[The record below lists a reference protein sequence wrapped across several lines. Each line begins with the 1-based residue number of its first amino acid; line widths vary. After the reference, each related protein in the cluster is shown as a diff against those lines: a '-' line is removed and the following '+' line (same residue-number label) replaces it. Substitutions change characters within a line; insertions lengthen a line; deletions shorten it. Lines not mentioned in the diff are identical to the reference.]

1 MGKSFKFKEAKE
13 MIQAFEST
21 ITEIKKS
28 ENICNDYYGN
38 ILTNTKYLAT
48 SGFFNDLIKK
58 NVNGKE
64 IDYKDKQI
72 NLLIQHVYQYIISKK
87 YLDTCN
93 FLLNSNENQ
102 IYNDI
107 NNLSG
112 VTNLLTWWIASK
124 GTKLKAENSYSDLER
139 RKNSGFLHQ
148 SQETIDAVANIK
160 NTSFEEAFATFKE
173 DRDSFLKEI
182 NSIDNNIL
190 KEYKGLVNVFLVL
203 KNKYDKIQNSIKTIK
218 ENEEKDK
225 DEIKKAIDYVLAEEL
240 VNALREI
247 PIEELGREKSGVK
260 IKCLKD
266 AGYNDLAKVFGASIE
281 EISSIYG
288 ISRDAAYTIKSICDS
303 YAKEIK
309 KSQKVKFSTD
319 NKTKSSS
326 KVIRLIYLY
335 LKKKEVRKVIDEFN
349 SQYNDKLQKSINII
363 TDVGNGS
370 TWIFESDEYRK
381 KVIDNYNF
389 LHQILNEDFK
399 DLSTQ
404 IDNILDY
411 SPTTTSKKAWAD
423 FSENSIKYY
432 NTIEEIYPGVLGTDD
447 SIYGL
452 PEQLAREIQDQ
463 CYFPDG
469 LLCTLRRYQEWGV
482 KYILHQEKAL
492 LGDEMGLGKTIEAIA
507 TMVSLKN
514 TGATHFIVVCPAS
527 IVTNWCREITKQSK
541 LSVTKIHGAGKTAAF
556 NSWIKTGGVTVT
568 NFESTSIL
576 KMDETFKY
584 SLLIVDEAHYLKNPN
599 TRRSENTLELTKHTD
614 RILFMT
620 GTALENKVDK
630 MLNLIYDL
638 NPGIACKIQNIAFM
652 STAPQFR
659 EAIAPVYYRRKREDV
674 LTELPDK
681 IENEEWCDL
690 NPEEEEIYEDAVLEK
705 RYNDARRVS
714 WNIKDLN
721 KSSKATRLKEIIDD
735 AEKDGRKVIVFSFFL
750 DTIFKIHEFL
760 KDKCLNPIYGRVN
773 VNRRQ
778 EILDEFEKAP
788 AGTVLLAQITSGGVG
803 LNIQCASVVV
813 ICEPQFKPSIENQAI
828 SRAYRMG
835 QTRNVLVFRLLAAN
849 SIDEKL
855 LNILK
860 EKQEIFNAF
869 ADKSVAAEK
878 QAEIDNE
885 TFGKIIEEE
894 IDRIKKKRGEELPNS
909 NNKEIEEVKV
919 NEDTKEDKGKD
930 DNDVETYDA
939 TNNNQSIQEID
950 SNKNEYELCEN
961 TSSVS
966 YPTEVKEA
974 QILNNNNNNNHKEYY
989 QKLMTY
995 KYDELVSFLLK
1006 EHGPAKYDYFTNEL
1020 CNSKNKKVSR
1030 TSEGLYCHHID
1041 EDKEIKLSD
1050 DKLARQYPFAY
1061 QKADRLVYCNILEHF
1076 LLHILIYEKTKN
1088 SNTGLG
1094 INGAIAFMC
1103 PQLNDL
1109 YGGYEFKKE
1118 WIIRCMSWVK
1128 NDYDSYIV
1136 MLRRLWDDIK
1146 DDKLLPSFITKEYLS
1161 SGYNNTLYEFILKDL
1176 EKE

>member
-1 MGKSFKFKEAKE
+1 M
-13 MIQAFEST
+13 
-21 ITEIKKS
+21 
-28 ENICNDYYGN
+28 
-38 ILTNTKYLAT
+38 
-48 SGFFNDLIKK
+48 
-58 NVNGKE
+58 
-64 IDYKDKQI
+64 
-72 NLLIQHVYQYIISKK
+72 LIQHVYQCIISKK

-112 VTNLLTWWIASK
+112 VTNLLTWFIASK

-148 SQETIDAVANIK
+148 SQETIDAIANIK
-160 NTSFEEAFATFKE
+160 NTSFEEAFASFKE

-182 NSIDNNIL
+182 NSIDNNII

-247 PIEELGREKSGVK
+247 SVEELGREKSGVK

-319 NKTKSSS
+319 TKTKSSS

-349 SQYNDKLQKSINII
+349 SQYNDKLQKSINIV

-527 IVTNWCREITKQSK
+527 IVTNWCKEITKQSK

-556 NSWIKTGGVTVT
+556 NSWIKTGGVAVT

-576 KMDETFKY
+576 KMEETFKY
-584 SLLIVDEAHYLKNPN
+584 SLLIVDEAHYIKNPN

-620 GTALENKVDK
+620 GTALENKVDE
-630 MLNLIYDL
+630 MLNLICDL
-638 NPGIACKIQNIAFM
+638 NPAIASKIQNIAFM

-714 WNIKDLN
+714 WNIKDLS

-750 DTIFKIHEFL
+750 DTIFKIHDFL
-760 KDKCLNPIYGRVN
+760 KDKCLNPIYGGVN

-878 QAEIDNE
+878 QAEIDKE

-894 IDRIKKKRGEELPNS
+894 IDRIKNKRGEELQNS
-909 NNKEIEEVKV
+909 NVKEIEEVKV
-919 NEDTKEDKGKD
+919 NEDTKEDKREKD
-930 DNDVETYDA
+930 DNYIDTFDA
-939 TNNNQSIQEID
+939 TNNNQSIKEIESSRNGSALKTNPSITNSIETKEELYFK
-950 SNKNEYELCEN
+950 SN
-961 TSSVS
+961 
-966 YPTEVKEA
+966 
-974 QILNNNNNNNHKEYY
+974 KEYY
-989 QKLMTY
+989 QKIMTY
-995 KYDELVSFLLK
+995 NYDELVQFLLK
-1006 EHGPAKYDYFTNEL
+1006 KYGPAKYDYFMNEL
-1020 CNSKNKKVSR
+1020 CSSKNKKVTR

-1041 EDKEIKLSD
+1041 EDKEIMLSND
-1050 DKLARQYPFAY
+1050 TLARRCPFAY

-1088 SNTGLG
+1088 SDPGLG
-1094 INGAIAFMC
+1094 IGGAVAFIC
-1103 PQLNDL
+1103 HQLNDL
-1109 YGGYEFKKE
+1109 YGGYEYKKE
-1118 WIIRCMSWVK
+1118 WMIRCMSLVK
-1128 NDYDSYIV
+1128 DDYDSYIV

-1146 DDKLLPSFITKEYLS
+1146 DDKLVPPFITKEYLS
-1161 SGYNNTLYEFILKDL
+1161 SGYYNTLYEFILKDL

>member
-1 MGKSFKFKEAKE
+1 MGKSFKSKEAKE

-28 ENICNDYYGN
+28 KNICNDYYGN

-112 VTNLLTWWIASK
+112 VTNILTWFIASK
-124 GTKLKAENSYSDLER
+124 DTKLKAENSYSDLER

-190 KEYKGLVNVFLVL
+190 KEYKGLVHVFLVL

-247 PIEELGREKSGVK
+247 PVEELGREKSGVK

-335 LKKKEVRKVIDEFN
+335 LKKKEVSKVIDEFN

-389 LHQILNEDFK
+389 LNQILNENFK
-399 DLSTQ
+399 DLSAQ

-527 IVTNWCREITKQSK
+527 IVTNWCKEITKQSK
-541 LSVTKIHGAGKTAAF
+541 LSVTKIHGAGKAEAF
-556 NSWIKTGGVTVT
+556 NSWIKTGGVAVT

-576 KMDETFKY
+576 KMEETFKY
-584 SLLIVDEAHYLKNPN
+584 SLLIVDEAHYIKNPN
-599 TRRSENTLELTKHTD
+599 TRRSETL
-614 RILFMT
+614 
-620 GTALENKVDK
+620 
-630 MLNLIYDL
+630 
-638 NPGIACKIQNIAFM
+638 
-652 STAPQFR
+652 
-659 EAIAPVYYRRKREDV
+659 
-674 LTELPDK
+674 
-681 IENEEWCDL
+681 
-690 NPEEEEIYEDAVLEK
+690 
-705 RYNDARRVS
+705 
-714 WNIKDLN
+714 
-721 KSSKATRLKEIIDD
+721 
-735 AEKDGRKVIVFSFFL
+735 
-750 DTIFKIHEFL
+750 
-760 KDKCLNPIYGRVN
+760 
-773 VNRRQ
+773 
-778 EILDEFEKAP
+778 
-788 AGTVLLAQITSGGVG
+788 
-803 LNIQCASVVV
+803 
-813 ICEPQFKPSIENQAI
+813 
-828 SRAYRMG
+828 
-835 QTRNVLVFRLLAAN
+835 
-849 SIDEKL
+849 
-855 LNILK
+855 
-860 EKQEIFNAF
+860 
-869 ADKSVAAEK
+869 
-878 QAEIDNE
+878 
-885 TFGKIIEEE
+885 
-894 IDRIKKKRGEELPNS
+894 
-909 NNKEIEEVKV
+909 
-919 NEDTKEDKGKD
+919 
-930 DNDVETYDA
+930 
-939 TNNNQSIQEID
+939 
-950 SNKNEYELCEN
+950 
-961 TSSVS
+961 
-966 YPTEVKEA
+966 
-974 QILNNNNNNNHKEYY
+974 
-989 QKLMTY
+989 
-995 KYDELVSFLLK
+995 
-1006 EHGPAKYDYFTNEL
+1006 
-1020 CNSKNKKVSR
+1020 
-1030 TSEGLYCHHID
+1030 
-1041 EDKEIKLSD
+1041 
-1050 DKLARQYPFAY
+1050 
-1061 QKADRLVYCNILEHF
+1061 
-1076 LLHILIYEKTKN
+1076 
-1088 SNTGLG
+1088 
-1094 INGAIAFMC
+1094 
-1103 PQLNDL
+1103 
-1109 YGGYEFKKE
+1109 
-1118 WIIRCMSWVK
+1118 
-1128 NDYDSYIV
+1128 
-1136 MLRRLWDDIK
+1136 
-1146 DDKLLPSFITKEYLS
+1146 
-1161 SGYNNTLYEFILKDL
+1161 
-1176 EKE
+1176 

>member
-1 MGKSFKFKEAKE
+1 MGKSFKSKEAKE

-28 ENICNDYYGN
+28 KNICNDYYEN

-64 IDYKDKQI
+64 IDYKEKQI

-112 VTNLLTWWIASK
+112 VTNLLTWFIAFK

-139 RKNSGFLHQ
+139 RKNSGFLRQ

-182 NSIDNNIL
+182 NSIDNNII
-190 KEYKGLVNVFLVL
+190 KEYKGLINVFLVL

-247 PIEELGREKSGVK
+247 SIEELGREKSGVK

-381 KVIDNYNF
+381 KVIDNYHF
-389 LHQILNEDFK
+389 LHQILNKDFK

-556 NSWIKTGGVTVT
+556 NSWIKTGGVAVT

-576 KMDETFKY
+576 KMEETFKY

-620 GTALENKVDK
+620 GTALENKVDE

-638 NPGIACKIQNIAFM
+638 NPAIACKIQSIAFM

-714 WNIKDLN
+714 WNIKDLS

-750 DTIFKIHEFL
+750 DTIFKIHDFL
-760 KDKCLNPIYGRVN
+760 KDKCLNPIYGKVN

-894 IDRIKKKRGEELPNS
+894 IDRIKKKRGEELPSS
-909 NNKEIEEVKV
+909 NVKEIEEVKV
-919 NEDTKEDKGKD
+919 NEDTNEDKGKD

-939 TNNNQSIQEID
+939 TNNDQSIQEID

-966 YPTEVKEA
+966 YPEGTKEA
-974 QILNNNNNNNHKEYY
+974 QILSNNNDDNNHKEY
-989 QKLMTY
+989 
-995 KYDELVSFLLK
+995 
-1006 EHGPAKYDYFTNEL
+1006 
-1020 CNSKNKKVSR
+1020 
-1030 TSEGLYCHHID
+1030 
-1041 EDKEIKLSD
+1041 KLSS
-1050 DKLARQYPFAY
+1050 AR
-1061 QKADRLVYCNILEHF
+1061 E
-1076 LLHILIYEKTKN
+1076 
-1088 SNTGLG
+1088 G
-1094 INGAIAFMC
+1094 
-1103 PQLNDL
+1103 
-1109 YGGYEFKKE
+1109 
-1118 WIIRCMSWVK
+1118 
-1128 NDYDSYIV
+1128 
-1136 MLRRLWDDIK
+1136 
-1146 DDKLLPSFITKEYLS
+1146 
-1161 SGYNNTLYEFILKDL
+1161 
-1176 EKE
+1176 

>member
-1 MGKSFKFKEAKE
+1 MGKSFKSKEAKE

-28 ENICNDYYGN
+28 KNICNDYYGN
-38 ILTNTKYLAT
+38 ILTDTKYLAT

-93 FLLNSNENQ
+93 FLLNSNESQ

-203 KNKYDKIQNSIKTIK
+203 KNRYDKIQNSIKTIK

-247 PIEELGREKSGVK
+247 SIEELGREKSGVK

-319 NKTKSSS
+319 SKTKSSS

-556 NSWIKTGGVTVT
+556 NSWIKTGGVAVT

-576 KMDETFKY
+576 KMEETFKY

-620 GTALENKVDK
+620 GTALENKVDE

-714 WNIKDLN
+714 WNIKDLS

-750 DTIFKIHEFL
+750 DTIFKIHDFL
-760 KDKCLNPIYGRVN
+760 KNKCLNPIYG
-773 VNRRQ
+773 
-778 EILDEFEKAP
+778 
-788 AGTVLLAQITSGGVG
+788 
-803 LNIQCASVVV
+803 
-813 ICEPQFKPSIENQAI
+813 
-828 SRAYRMG
+828 
-835 QTRNVLVFRLLAAN
+835 
-849 SIDEKL
+849 
-855 LNILK
+855 
-860 EKQEIFNAF
+860 
-869 ADKSVAAEK
+869 
-878 QAEIDNE
+878 
-885 TFGKIIEEE
+885 
-894 IDRIKKKRGEELPNS
+894 
-909 NNKEIEEVKV
+909 
-919 NEDTKEDKGKD
+919 
-930 DNDVETYDA
+930 
-939 TNNNQSIQEID
+939 
-950 SNKNEYELCEN
+950 
-961 TSSVS
+961 
-966 YPTEVKEA
+966 
-974 QILNNNNNNNHKEYY
+974 
-989 QKLMTY
+989 
-995 KYDELVSFLLK
+995 
-1006 EHGPAKYDYFTNEL
+1006 
-1020 CNSKNKKVSR
+1020 
-1030 TSEGLYCHHID
+1030 
-1041 EDKEIKLSD
+1041 
-1050 DKLARQYPFAY
+1050 
-1061 QKADRLVYCNILEHF
+1061 
-1076 LLHILIYEKTKN
+1076 
-1088 SNTGLG
+1088 
-1094 INGAIAFMC
+1094 
-1103 PQLNDL
+1103 
-1109 YGGYEFKKE
+1109 
-1118 WIIRCMSWVK
+1118 
-1128 NDYDSYIV
+1128 
-1136 MLRRLWDDIK
+1136 
-1146 DDKLLPSFITKEYLS
+1146 
-1161 SGYNNTLYEFILKDL
+1161 
-1176 EKE
+1176 

>member
-1 MGKSFKFKEAKE
+1 MGKSFKSKEAKE

-28 ENICNDYYGN
+28 KNICNDYYEN

-48 SGFFNDLIKK
+48 SGFLNDLIKK

-102 IYNDI
+102 INNDI

-112 VTNLLTWWIASK
+112 VTNLLTWFIASK

-148 SQETIDAVANIK
+148 SQETIDAIANIK
-160 NTSFEEAFATFKE
+160 NTSFEEAFATFK

-182 NSIDNNIL
+182 NSINNNII

-247 PIEELGREKSGVK
+247 SVEELGREKSGVK

-319 NKTKSSS
+319 NETKSSS

-349 SQYNDKLQKSINII
+349 SQYNDKLQKSINIV

-527 IVTNWCREITKQSK
+527 IVTNWCKEITKQSK

-556 NSWIKTGGVTVT
+556 NSWIKTGGVAVT

-576 KMDETFKY
+576 KMEETFKY
-584 SLLIVDEAHYLKNPN
+584 SLLIVDEAHYIKNPN

-620 GTALENKVDK
+620 GTALENKVDE
-630 MLNLIYDL
+630 MLNLICDL
-638 NPGIACKIQNIAFM
+638 NPAIASKIQNIAFM

-714 WNIKDLN
+714 WNIKDLS

-750 DTIFKIHEFL
+750 DTIFKIHDFL
-760 KDKCLNPIYGRVN
+760 KDKCLNPIYGGVN

-878 QAEIDNE
+878 QAEIDKE

-894 IDRIKKKRGEELPNS
+894 IDRIKNKRGEELQNS
-909 NNKEIEEVKV
+909 NVKEIEEVKV
-919 NEDTKEDKGKD
+919 NEDTKEDKREKD
-930 DNDVETYDA
+930 DNYIDTFDA
-939 TNNNQSIQEID
+939 TNNNQSIKEIESSRNGSALKTNPSITNSIETKEELYFK
-950 SNKNEYELCEN
+950 SN
-961 TSSVS
+961 
-966 YPTEVKEA
+966 
-974 QILNNNNNNNHKEYY
+974 KEYY
-989 QKLMTY
+989 QKIMTY
-995 KYDELVSFLLK
+995 NYDELVQFLLK
-1006 EHGPAKYDYFTNEL
+1006 KYGPAKYDYFMNEL
-1020 CNSKNKKVSR
+1020 CSSKNKKVTR

-1041 EDKEIKLSD
+1041 EDKEIMLSND
-1050 DKLARQYPFAY
+1050 TLARRCPFAY

-1076 LLHILIYEKTKN
+1076 LLHILV
-1088 SNTGLG
+1088 
-1094 INGAIAFMC
+1094 
-1103 PQLNDL
+1103 QLYYCLDYFSL
-1109 YGGYEFKKE
+1109 YF
-1118 WIIRCMSWVK
+1118 
-1128 NDYDSYIV
+1128 
-1136 MLRRLWDDIK
+1136 
-1146 DDKLLPSFITKEYLS
+1146 
-1161 SGYNNTLYEFILKDL
+1161 
-1176 EKE
+1176 

>member
-1 MGKSFKFKEAKE
+1 MGKSFKSKEAKE

-28 ENICNDYYGN
+28 KNICNDYYEN

-72 NLLIQHVYQYIISKK
+72 NLLIQHVYQCIISKK

-112 VTNLLTWWIASK
+112 VTNLLTWFIASK

-148 SQETIDAVANIK
+148 SQETIDAIANIK
-160 NTSFEEAFATFKE
+160 NTSFEEAFASFKE

-182 NSIDNNIL
+182 NSIDNNII

-247 PIEELGREKSGVK
+247 SIEELGREKSGVK

-381 KVIDNYNF
+381 KAIDNYNF
-389 LHQILNEDFK
+389 LHQILNADFK
-399 DLSTQ
+399 ELSTQ

-541 LSVTKIHGAGKTAAF
+541 LSVTKIHGAGKTEAF
-556 NSWIKTGGVTVT
+556 NS
-568 NFESTSIL
+568 
-576 KMDETFKY
+576 
-584 SLLIVDEAHYLKNPN
+584 
-599 TRRSENTLELTKHTD
+599 
-614 RILFMT
+614 
-620 GTALENKVDK
+620 
-630 MLNLIYDL
+630 
-638 NPGIACKIQNIAFM
+638 
-652 STAPQFR
+652 
-659 EAIAPVYYRRKREDV
+659 
-674 LTELPDK
+674 
-681 IENEEWCDL
+681 
-690 NPEEEEIYEDAVLEK
+690 
-705 RYNDARRVS
+705 
-714 WNIKDLN
+714 
-721 KSSKATRLKEIIDD
+721 
-735 AEKDGRKVIVFSFFL
+735 
-750 DTIFKIHEFL
+750 
-760 KDKCLNPIYGRVN
+760 
-773 VNRRQ
+773 
-778 EILDEFEKAP
+778 
-788 AGTVLLAQITSGGVG
+788 
-803 LNIQCASVVV
+803 
-813 ICEPQFKPSIENQAI
+813 
-828 SRAYRMG
+828 
-835 QTRNVLVFRLLAAN
+835 
-849 SIDEKL
+849 
-855 LNILK
+855 
-860 EKQEIFNAF
+860 
-869 ADKSVAAEK
+869 
-878 QAEIDNE
+878 
-885 TFGKIIEEE
+885 
-894 IDRIKKKRGEELPNS
+894 
-909 NNKEIEEVKV
+909 
-919 NEDTKEDKGKD
+919 
-930 DNDVETYDA
+930 
-939 TNNNQSIQEID
+939 
-950 SNKNEYELCEN
+950 
-961 TSSVS
+961 
-966 YPTEVKEA
+966 
-974 QILNNNNNNNHKEYY
+974 
-989 QKLMTY
+989 
-995 KYDELVSFLLK
+995 
-1006 EHGPAKYDYFTNEL
+1006 
-1020 CNSKNKKVSR
+1020 
-1030 TSEGLYCHHID
+1030 
-1041 EDKEIKLSD
+1041 
-1050 DKLARQYPFAY
+1050 
-1061 QKADRLVYCNILEHF
+1061 
-1076 LLHILIYEKTKN
+1076 
-1088 SNTGLG
+1088 
-1094 INGAIAFMC
+1094 
-1103 PQLNDL
+1103 
-1109 YGGYEFKKE
+1109 
-1118 WIIRCMSWVK
+1118 
-1128 NDYDSYIV
+1128 
-1136 MLRRLWDDIK
+1136 
-1146 DDKLLPSFITKEYLS
+1146 
-1161 SGYNNTLYEFILKDL
+1161 
-1176 EKE
+1176 

>member
-1 MGKSFKFKEAKE
+1 MGKSFKSKEAKE

-28 ENICNDYYGN
+28 KNICNDYYGN
-38 ILTNTKYLAT
+38 ILTNTKFLAT
-48 SGFFNDLIKK
+48 SSFFNDLIKK

-102 IYNDI
+102 INNDI

-112 VTNLLTWWIASK
+112 VTNLLTWFIASK

-148 SQETIDAVANIK
+148 SQETIDAIANIK
-160 NTSFEEAFATFKE
+160 NTSFEEAFASFKE

-182 NSIDNNIL
+182 NSIDNNIF

-203 KNKYDKIQNSIKTIK
+203 KNKYDKIQNSIKEIK

-247 PIEELGREKSGVK
+247 PVEQLGRDRSGVK

-266 AGYNDLAKVFGASIE
+266 AGYNDLARVFGASIE
-281 EISSIYG
+281 QISSIYG
-288 ISRDAAYTIKSICDS
+288 ISRDAAYTIKSISDS

-319 NKTKSSS
+319 NETKSSS
-326 KVIRLIYLY
+326 KVISLIYLY
-335 LKKKEVRKVIDEFN
+335 LKKKEASKKIDEFN

-389 LHQILNEDFK
+389 INQTINEDFK

-527 IVTNWCREITKQSK
+527 IVTNWCREIVKQSK

-556 NSWIKTGGVTVT
+556 NSWIKTGGVAVT

-576 KMDETFKY
+576 KMEETFKY
-584 SLLIVDEAHYLKNPN
+584 SLLIVDEAHYIKNPN
-599 TRRSENTLELTKHTD
+599 ARRSENTLELTHHTD

-620 GTALENKVDK
+620 GTALENKVDE

-638 NPGIACKIQNIAFM
+638 NPEIAIKVQNIAFM

-714 WNIKDLN
+714 WNIKDLS

-750 DTIFKIHEFL
+750 DTIFKIHDFL
-760 KDKCLNPIYGRVN
+760 KDKCLNPIYGGVN

-878 QAEIDNE
+878 QAEIDKE

-894 IDRIKKKRGEELPNS
+894 IDRIKNKRSEELQNS
-909 NNKEIEEVKV
+909 NVKEIEEVKV
-919 NEDTKEDKGKD
+919 NEDTKEDKREKD
-930 DNDVETYDA
+930 DNYIDTFDA
-939 TNNNQSIQEID
+939 TNNDQSIKEIESSKNGSALKTNPSITNLIETKEELYFK
-950 SNKNEYELCEN
+950 SNK
-961 TSSVS
+961 
-966 YPTEVKEA
+966 K
-974 QILNNNNNNNHKEYY
+974 YY
-989 QKLMTY
+989 QKIMTY
-995 KYDELVSFLLK
+995 NYDELVQFLLK
-1006 EHGPAKYDYFTNEL
+1006 KYGPAKYDYFTNEL
-1020 CNSKNKKVSR
+1020 CLTKNKKVSR

-1050 DKLARQYPFAY
+1050 DGLARQYPFAY

-1088 SNTGLG
+1088 SDTGLG

-1118 WIIRCMSWVK
+1118 WIIRCMSLVK

-1146 DDKLLPSFITKEYLS
+1146 DDKLLPSFKTKEYLS
-1161 SGYNNTLYEFILKDL
+1161 SGYYNTLYESILKDL

>member
-72 NLLIQHVYQYIISKK
+72 NLLIQHVYQCIISKK

-112 VTNLLTWWIASK
+112 VTNLLTWFIASK

-148 SQETIDAVANIK
+148 SQETIDAIANIK
-160 NTSFEEAFATFKE
+160 NTSFEEAFASFKE

-203 KNKYDKIQNSIKTIK
+203 KNKYDKIQNNIKTIK

-247 PIEELGREKSGVK
+247 SVEELGREKSGVK

-319 NKTKSSS
+319 TKTKSSS

-349 SQYNDKLQKSINII
+349 SQYNDKLQKSINIV

-527 IVTNWCREITKQSK
+527 IVTNWCKEITKQSK

-556 NSWIKTGGVTVT
+556 NSWIKTGGVAVT

-576 KMDETFKY
+576 KMEETFKY
-584 SLLIVDEAHYLKNPN
+584 SLLIVDEAHYIKNPN

-620 GTALENKVDK
+620 GTALENKVDE
-630 MLNLIYDL
+630 MLNLICDL
-638 NPGIACKIQNIAFM
+638 NPAIASKIQNIAFM

-714 WNIKDLN
+714 WNIKDLS

-750 DTIFKIHEFL
+750 DTIFKIHDFL
-760 KDKCLNPIYGRVN
+760 KDKCLNPIYGGVN

-878 QAEIDNE
+878 QAEIDKE

-894 IDRIKKKRGEELPNS
+894 IDRIKNKRGEELQNS
-909 NNKEIEEVKV
+909 NVKEIEEVKV
-919 NEDTKEDKGKD
+919 NEDTKEDKREKD
-930 DNDVETYDA
+930 DNYIDTFDA
-939 TNNNQSIQEID
+939 TNNNQSIKEIESSRNGSALKTNPSITNSIETKEELYFK
-950 SNKNEYELCEN
+950 SN
-961 TSSVS
+961 
-966 YPTEVKEA
+966 
-974 QILNNNNNNNHKEYY
+974 KEYY
-989 QKLMTY
+989 QKIMTY
-995 KYDELVSFLLK
+995 NYDELVQFLLK
-1006 EHGPAKYDYFTNEL
+1006 KYGPAKYDYFMNEL
-1020 CNSKNKKVSR
+1020 CSSKNKKVTR

-1041 EDKEIKLSD
+1041 EDKEIMLSND
-1050 DKLARQYPFAY
+1050 TLARRCPFAY

-1088 SNTGLG
+1088 SDPGLG
-1094 INGAIAFMC
+1094 IGGAVAFIC
-1103 PQLNDL
+1103 HQLNDL
-1109 YGGYEFKKE
+1109 YGGYEYKKE
-1118 WIIRCMSWVK
+1118 WMIRCMSLVK
-1128 NDYDSYIV
+1128 DDYDSYIV

-1146 DDKLLPSFITKEYLS
+1146 DDKLVPPFITKEYLS
-1161 SGYNNTLYEFILKDL
+1161 SGYYNTLYEFILKDL

>member
-1 MGKSFKFKEAKE
+1 MGKSFKSKEAKE

-28 ENICNDYYGN
+28 KNICNDYYGN
-38 ILTNTKYLAT
+38 ILTDTKYLAT

-72 NLLIQHVYQYIISKK
+72 NLLIQHVYQYIINKK

-124 GTKLKAENSYSDLER
+124 GTKLKAENSYFDLER

-203 KNKYDKIQNSIKTIK
+203 KNKYDKIENSIKTIK

-247 PIEELGREKSGVK
+247 SIEELGREKSGVK

-319 NKTKSSS
+319 SKTKSSS

-389 LHQILNEDFK
+389 LKQILNEDFK

-482 KYILHQEKAL
+482 KYILHQEKVL

-527 IVTNWCREITKQSK
+527 IVTNWCREIVKQSK
-541 LSVTKIHGAGKTAAF
+541 LSVTKIHGAGKTTAF
-556 NSWIKTGGVTVT
+556 NSWIKTGGVAVT

-576 KMDETFKY
+576 KMEETYKY
-584 SLLIVDEAHYLKNPN
+584 SLLIVDEAHYIKNPN
-599 TRRSENTLELTKHTD
+599 TRRSESTLELTKHTD

-620 GTALENKVDK
+620 GTALENKVDE

-638 NPGIACKIQNIAFM
+638 NPAIACKIQNIAFM
-652 STAPQFR
+652 STAP
-659 EAIAPVYYRRKREDV
+659 
-674 LTELPDK
+674 
-681 IENEEWCDL
+681 
-690 NPEEEEIYEDAVLEK
+690 
-705 RYNDARRVS
+705 
-714 WNIKDLN
+714 
-721 KSSKATRLKEIIDD
+721 
-735 AEKDGRKVIVFSFFL
+735 
-750 DTIFKIHEFL
+750 
-760 KDKCLNPIYGRVN
+760 
-773 VNRRQ
+773 
-778 EILDEFEKAP
+778 
-788 AGTVLLAQITSGGVG
+788 
-803 LNIQCASVVV
+803 
-813 ICEPQFKPSIENQAI
+813 
-828 SRAYRMG
+828 
-835 QTRNVLVFRLLAAN
+835 
-849 SIDEKL
+849 
-855 LNILK
+855 
-860 EKQEIFNAF
+860 
-869 ADKSVAAEK
+869 
-878 QAEIDNE
+878 
-885 TFGKIIEEE
+885 
-894 IDRIKKKRGEELPNS
+894 
-909 NNKEIEEVKV
+909 
-919 NEDTKEDKGKD
+919 
-930 DNDVETYDA
+930 
-939 TNNNQSIQEID
+939 
-950 SNKNEYELCEN
+950 
-961 TSSVS
+961 
-966 YPTEVKEA
+966 
-974 QILNNNNNNNHKEYY
+974 
-989 QKLMTY
+989 
-995 KYDELVSFLLK
+995 
-1006 EHGPAKYDYFTNEL
+1006 
-1020 CNSKNKKVSR
+1020 
-1030 TSEGLYCHHID
+1030 
-1041 EDKEIKLSD
+1041 
-1050 DKLARQYPFAY
+1050 
-1061 QKADRLVYCNILEHF
+1061 
-1076 LLHILIYEKTKN
+1076 
-1088 SNTGLG
+1088 
-1094 INGAIAFMC
+1094 
-1103 PQLNDL
+1103 
-1109 YGGYEFKKE
+1109 
-1118 WIIRCMSWVK
+1118 
-1128 NDYDSYIV
+1128 
-1136 MLRRLWDDIK
+1136 
-1146 DDKLLPSFITKEYLS
+1146 
-1161 SGYNNTLYEFILKDL
+1161 
-1176 EKE
+1176 

>member
-87 YLDTCN
+87 YLGTCN

-112 VTNLLTWWIASK
+112 VTNLLTWFIASK

-190 KEYKGLVNVFLVL
+190 KEYKGLVHVFLVL

-247 PIEELGREKSGVK
+247 SVEELGREKSGVK

-381 KVIDNYNF
+381 KVIGNYNF
-389 LHQILNEDFK
+389 LNQILNEDFK

-411 SPTTTSKKAWAD
+411 SPTTTSKKAWTD

-527 IVTNWCREITKQSK
+527 IVTNWCKEITKQSK
-541 LSVTKIHGAGKTAAF
+541 LSVTKIHGAGKTEAF
-556 NSWIKTGGVTVT
+556 NSWIKTGGVAVT

-576 KMDETFKY
+576 KMEETFK
-584 SLLIVDEAHYLKNPN
+584 
-599 TRRSENTLELTKHTD
+599 
-614 RILFMT
+614 
-620 GTALENKVDK
+620 
-630 MLNLIYDL
+630 
-638 NPGIACKIQNIAFM
+638 
-652 STAPQFR
+652 
-659 EAIAPVYYRRKREDV
+659 
-674 LTELPDK
+674 
-681 IENEEWCDL
+681 
-690 NPEEEEIYEDAVLEK
+690 
-705 RYNDARRVS
+705 
-714 WNIKDLN
+714 
-721 KSSKATRLKEIIDD
+721 
-735 AEKDGRKVIVFSFFL
+735 
-750 DTIFKIHEFL
+750 
-760 KDKCLNPIYGRVN
+760 
-773 VNRRQ
+773 
-778 EILDEFEKAP
+778 
-788 AGTVLLAQITSGGVG
+788 
-803 LNIQCASVVV
+803 
-813 ICEPQFKPSIENQAI
+813 
-828 SRAYRMG
+828 
-835 QTRNVLVFRLLAAN
+835 
-849 SIDEKL
+849 
-855 LNILK
+855 
-860 EKQEIFNAF
+860 
-869 ADKSVAAEK
+869 
-878 QAEIDNE
+878 
-885 TFGKIIEEE
+885 
-894 IDRIKKKRGEELPNS
+894 
-909 NNKEIEEVKV
+909 
-919 NEDTKEDKGKD
+919 
-930 DNDVETYDA
+930 
-939 TNNNQSIQEID
+939 
-950 SNKNEYELCEN
+950 
-961 TSSVS
+961 
-966 YPTEVKEA
+966 
-974 QILNNNNNNNHKEYY
+974 
-989 QKLMTY
+989 
-995 KYDELVSFLLK
+995 
-1006 EHGPAKYDYFTNEL
+1006 
-1020 CNSKNKKVSR
+1020 
-1030 TSEGLYCHHID
+1030 
-1041 EDKEIKLSD
+1041 
-1050 DKLARQYPFAY
+1050 
-1061 QKADRLVYCNILEHF
+1061 
-1076 LLHILIYEKTKN
+1076 
-1088 SNTGLG
+1088 
-1094 INGAIAFMC
+1094 
-1103 PQLNDL
+1103 
-1109 YGGYEFKKE
+1109 
-1118 WIIRCMSWVK
+1118 
-1128 NDYDSYIV
+1128 
-1136 MLRRLWDDIK
+1136 
-1146 DDKLLPSFITKEYLS
+1146 
-1161 SGYNNTLYEFILKDL
+1161 
-1176 EKE
+1176 

>member
-1 MGKSFKFKEAKE
+1 MGKSFKSKEAKE

-28 ENICNDYYGN
+28 KNICNDYYGN

-72 NLLIQHVYQYIISKK
+72 NLLIQHVYQYITSKK

-203 KNKYDKIQNSIKTIK
+203 KNRYDKIQNSIKTIK

-247 PIEELGREKSGVK
+247 SVEELGREKSGVK

-381 KVIDNYNF
+381 KVIENYNF

-556 NSWIKTGGVTVT
+556 NSWIKTGGVAVT

-576 KMDETFKY
+576 KMEETFKY

-620 GTALENKVDK
+620 GTALENKVDE

-638 NPGIACKIQNIAFM
+638 NPAIACKIQNIAFM

-714 WNIKDLN
+714 WNIKDLS

-750 DTIFKIHEFL
+750 DTIFKIHDFL

-835 QTRNVLVFRLLAAN
+835 QTRNVLVFR
-849 SIDEKL
+849 
-855 LNILK
+855 
-860 EKQEIFNAF
+860 
-869 ADKSVAAEK
+869 
-878 QAEIDNE
+878 
-885 TFGKIIEEE
+885 
-894 IDRIKKKRGEELPNS
+894 
-909 NNKEIEEVKV
+909 
-919 NEDTKEDKGKD
+919 
-930 DNDVETYDA
+930 
-939 TNNNQSIQEID
+939 
-950 SNKNEYELCEN
+950 
-961 TSSVS
+961 
-966 YPTEVKEA
+966 
-974 QILNNNNNNNHKEYY
+974 
-989 QKLMTY
+989 
-995 KYDELVSFLLK
+995 
-1006 EHGPAKYDYFTNEL
+1006 
-1020 CNSKNKKVSR
+1020 
-1030 TSEGLYCHHID
+1030 
-1041 EDKEIKLSD
+1041 
-1050 DKLARQYPFAY
+1050 
-1061 QKADRLVYCNILEHF
+1061 
-1076 LLHILIYEKTKN
+1076 
-1088 SNTGLG
+1088 
-1094 INGAIAFMC
+1094 
-1103 PQLNDL
+1103 
-1109 YGGYEFKKE
+1109 
-1118 WIIRCMSWVK
+1118 
-1128 NDYDSYIV
+1128 
-1136 MLRRLWDDIK
+1136 
-1146 DDKLLPSFITKEYLS
+1146 
-1161 SGYNNTLYEFILKDL
+1161 
-1176 EKE
+1176 

>member
-72 NLLIQHVYQYIISKK
+72 NLLIQHVYQCIISKK

-112 VTNLLTWWIASK
+112 VTNLLTWFIASK

-148 SQETIDAVANIK
+148 SQETIDAIANIK
-160 NTSFEEAFATFKE
+160 NTSFEEAFASFKE

-203 KNKYDKIQNSIKTIK
+203 KNKYDKIQNNIKTIK

-247 PIEELGREKSGVK
+247 SVEELGREKSGVK

-319 NKTKSSS
+319 TKTKSSS

-349 SQYNDKLQKSINII
+349 SQYNDKLQKSINIV

-527 IVTNWCREITKQSK
+527 IVTNWCKEITKQSK

-556 NSWIKTGGVTVT
+556 NSWIKTGGVAVT

-576 KMDETFKY
+576 KMEETFKY
-584 SLLIVDEAHYLKNPN
+584 SLLIVDEAHYIKNPN

-620 GTALENKVDK
+620 GTALENKVDE
-630 MLNLIYDL
+630 MLNLICDL
-638 NPGIACKIQNIAFM
+638 NPAIASKIQNIAFM

-714 WNIKDLN
+714 WNIKDLS

-750 DTIFKIHEFL
+750 DTIFKIHDFL
-760 KDKCLNPIYGRVN
+760 KDKCLNPIYGGVN

-878 QAEIDNE
+878 QAEIDKE

-894 IDRIKKKRGEELPNS
+894 IDRIKNKRGEELQNS
-909 NNKEIEEVKV
+909 NVKEFEEVKV
-919 NEDTKEDKGKD
+919 NEDTKEDKREKD
-930 DNDVETYDA
+930 DNYIDTFDA
-939 TNNNQSIQEID
+939 TNNNQSIKEIESSRNGSALKTNPSITNSIETKEELYFK
-950 SNKNEYELCEN
+950 SN
-961 TSSVS
+961 
-966 YPTEVKEA
+966 
-974 QILNNNNNNNHKEYY
+974 KEYY
-989 QKLMTY
+989 QKIMTY
-995 KYDELVSFLLK
+995 NYDELVQFLLK
-1006 EHGPAKYDYFTNEL
+1006 KYGPAKYDYFMNEL
-1020 CNSKNKKVSR
+1020 CSSKNKKVTR

-1041 EDKEIKLSD
+1041 EDKEIMLSND
-1050 DKLARQYPFAY
+1050 TLARRCPFAY

-1088 SNTGLG
+1088 SDPGLG
-1094 INGAIAFMC
+1094 IGGAVAFIC
-1103 PQLNDL
+1103 HQLNDL
-1109 YGGYEFKKE
+1109 YGGYEYKKE
-1118 WIIRCMSWVK
+1118 WMIRCMSLVK
-1128 NDYDSYIV
+1128 DDYDSYIV

-1146 DDKLLPSFITKEYLS
+1146 DDKLVPPFITKEYLS
-1161 SGYNNTLYEFILKDL
+1161 SGYYNTLYEFILKDL